1 MFELEFSQKFK
12 KRVKKI
18 NPQRRQKL
26 PQLFKLFQQNPFSP
40 KLKTHKLSGKL
51 SRFYAFSVSPNL
63 KIVFYKSRQTLILI
77 DIGSHDQVYR

>member
-26 PQLFKLFQQNPFSP
+26 PQLFKLF
-40 KLKTHKLSGKL
+40 
-51 SRFYAFSVSPNL
+51 
-63 KIVFYKSRQTLILI
+63 
-77 DIGSHDQVYR
+77 